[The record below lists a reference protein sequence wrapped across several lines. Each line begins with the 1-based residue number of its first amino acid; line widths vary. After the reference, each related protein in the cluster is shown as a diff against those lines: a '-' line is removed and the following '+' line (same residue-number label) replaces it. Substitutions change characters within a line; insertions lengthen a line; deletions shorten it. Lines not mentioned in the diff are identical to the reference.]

1 MIDQY
6 SKIFYLYKTALV
18 RSIRLLIFVSLL
30 ILIFADLSFDIV
42 PRIAL
47 FFMTLFFMIETFF
60 HFKIAQTRPTTPVT
74 TSEKNDFNDSLT
86 MTVLYA
92 GIAKPNT
99 VDFIEELSNLPSGR
113 FLLERIGVSAK
124 DLPKTD
130 IPRGDLYHEAAKFV
144 VSLKGTYITSPDIV
158 AAYLSLTEHDSKLLF
173 SREVSVDELLRIL
186 FWTRMT
192 HPDEETGEKFAFT
205 YAGGGFADVL
215 VAGWT
220 PETEKY
226 TSDFTSDALRR
237 KPYFVGREKE
247 FQRLVETLVNNSNN
261 NVLIVGD
268 QGAGKETLITTLAV
282 KSYDGKLRGSLNGK
296 RIMELN
302 LGPLI
307 AGMADRGE
315 LESRLQAIIA
325 EVSHAGNVILY
336 IPEFQNILGSSSY
349 GIDLSGALLPYL
361 RDGKL
366 PVIASMSKG
375 NFKTYLE
382 NNPIKQTFELI
393 ELPEPDEKTAIL
405 MLMQRVLQV
414 EDKFR
419 VIFSYDSIK
428 RAVSFS
434 NRYVSDMVLPGSAE
448 LLLEDVANRVSLSQ
462 APHFARTNKKLVTPQ
477 DIIKVV
483 EEKAHVTLSEPT
495 GEEKEVLLHLEDKLH
510 ERVIDQ
516 VQAITAIAEA
526 MRRIRSGFAS
536 GTKPI
541 SFLFLGPTGV
551 GKTETAKALAALTF
565 GGEEKILRFDMSE
578 YQSEDGMRRLLG
590 SPPGQGNE
598 RGEIT
603 DKVSDNP
610 SCLVL
615 LDEFEKANPLIH
627 NLFLQVLEDGRL
639 TDNRGKTVSFLN
651 AIIIATSNAGS
662 EFIRQAVTTHTPLDK
677 AFDQKLLDYL
687 QRNGIFKP
695 ELLNRFDDVITFK
708 PLGREEV
715 IEITK
720 IMLKGLSERLKEQD
734 IDVTF
739 TDRIVQKV
747 AIDGSDE
754 QFGARPLRRYIQDK
768 IEDKLAQLKLSDK
781 LVRGQKILVTTDDRN
796 EILIALN
803 NQQWQQ

>member
-1 MIDQY
+1 MIEQY
-6 SKIFYLYKTALV
+6 AMIFYIYKTALV
-18 RSIRLLIFVSLL
+18 RTIRLVIFVSLL
-30 ILIFADLSFDIV
+30 VLIFSDFTHEIV

-47 FFMTLFFMIETFF
+47 FLMTLLLMIETFF
-60 HFKIAQTRPTTPVT
+60 HFKVAQMRPTTPI
-74 TSEKNDFNDSLT
+74 TSSDRTDFQNSLT

-92 GIAKPNT
+92 GIAQSGT
-99 VDFIEELSNLPSGR
+99 VDLMDELTRLDSCK
-113 FLLERIGVSAK
+113 FLLERIGITAK
-124 DLPKTD
+124 DLPHVEL
-130 IPRGDLYHEAAKFV
+130 PRNDLYHEASRFV
-144 VSLKGTYITSPDIV
+144 VSLKGKYITSADML

-173 SREVSVDELLRIL
+173 AHKVTADELVRIL
-186 FWTRMT
+186 YWTRMT
-192 HPDEETGEKFAFT
+192 FPREEKGESFRFSF
-205 YAGGGFADVL
+205 AGGGFADIL
-215 VAGWT
+215 VSGWT

-226 TSDFTSDALRR
+226 TTDFTSEALSR
-237 KPYFVGREKE
+237 KPYLIGREKE

-261 NVLIVGD
+261 NVLIVGE
-268 QGAGKETLITTLAV
+268 QGSGKETLVTSLAQR
-282 KSYDGKLRGSLNGK
+282 SFEGKLRGSLNGK
-296 RIMELN
+296 RILEVN

-315 LESRLQAIIA
+315 LETRLQAIIA

-336 IPEFQNILGSSSY
+336 LPEFQNILGSTSY

-366 PVIASMSKG
+366 PVIASMTKG

-382 NNPIKQTFELI
+382 NNPVKQTFEVI
-393 ELPEPDEKTAIL
+393 EMNEPNEATAIL
-405 MLMQRVLQV
+405 MIMQRVLQI
-414 EDKFR
+414 EDKYR
-419 VIFSYDSIK
+419 VIFTYDSIK
-428 RAVSFS
+428 RAVSYS
-434 NRYVSDMVLPGSAE
+434 NRYVTDMVLPGSAE
-448 LLLEDVANRVSLSQ
+448 MLLEDVANRVSLSKI
-462 APHFARTNKKLVTPQ
+462 AFFGRTTRKLVNPT
-477 DIIKVV
+477 DVVSVV
-483 EEKAHVTLSEPT
+483 EEKAHVTIAEPT
-495 GEEKEVLLHLEDKLH
+495 REEKEVLLHLEDKLH

-565 GGEEKILRFDMSE
+565 GGENKILRFDMSE
-578 YQSEDGMRRLLG
+578 YQSEDGLRRLLG

-598 RGEIT
+598 RGELT
-603 DKVSDNP
+603 DKIADRP
-610 SCLVL
+610 STLVL

-639 TDNRGKTVSFLN
+639 TDNRGRTVSFLN

-662 EFIRQAVTTHTPLDK
+662 EFIRQAVSNHIPLDK
-677 AFDQKLLDYL
+677 SFHHTLLDHL

-715 IEITK
+715 VEITK
-720 IMLKGLSERLKEQD
+720 LLLKELASRLKEQD

-739 TDRIVQKV
+739 DDRIVQKI
-747 AIDGSDE
+747 ATDGSDE
-754 QFGARPLRRYIQDK
+754 QFGARPLRRYIQDH
-768 IEDKLAQLKLSDK
+768 IEDQLAQLKLEDK
-781 LVRGQKILVTTDDRN
+781 LVRGQKILITTDEQNHVR
-796 EILIALN
+796 IALN
-803 NQQWQQ
+803 NQQW